1 MKKTGELDLA
11 LHDRL
16 DGLNLEDLQDSAGI
30 KWRRYG
36 RDVLPAWVAEMDF
49 PVAPPIREAL
59 GRLVSRSQL
68 GYHNVPISTRLRRAL
83 VQRLAERFGWTVAPE
98 QVRPLVN
105 VVQGLEAAV
114 FSCTRPG
121 EGVLVQTPI
130 YPPFLEAVRST
141 GRRLDACPWVCGP
154 ERYEIDFDALGRSI
168 RPDTRL
174 FLLCHPHNP
183 TGRLLDSTE
192 LKTLAEWAIR
202 HDWIVVSDEIHAD
215 LNLTPTRT
223 HQPFASIDPEVAQR
237 TITLTSATKAFNL
250 AGLPCAF
257 AILGGEPVERR
268 WRALPPHLLGH
279 SGILDDAATFTAWT
293 EGQAWLETVLS
304 LLKRNRQELDRRI
317 REDLPEINWHP
328 PEATYLAWLDCRAME
343 LEEPAQFFL
352 EHARVALSNGRD
364 FGPPGQGFVRLN
376 FATSGAILRKI
387 IDRMAESSLDRRS

>member
-1 MKKTGELDLA
+1 MNKAGELDLA

-130 YPPFLEAVRST
+130 
-141 GRRLDACPWVCGP
+141 
-154 ERYEIDFDALGRSI
+154 
-168 RPDTRL
+168 
-174 FLLCHPHNP
+174 
-183 TGRLLDSTE
+183 
-192 LKTLAEWAIR
+192 
-202 HDWIVVSDEIHAD
+202 
-215 LNLTPTRT
+215 
-223 HQPFASIDPEVAQR
+223 
-237 TITLTSATKAFNL
+237 
-250 AGLPCAF
+250 
-257 AILGGEPVERR
+257 
-268 WRALPPHLLGH
+268 
-279 SGILDDAATFTAWT
+279 
-293 EGQAWLETVLS
+293 
-304 LLKRNRQELDRRI
+304 
-317 REDLPEINWHP
+317 
-328 PEATYLAWLDCRAME
+328 
-343 LEEPAQFFL
+343 
-352 EHARVALSNGRD
+352 
-364 FGPPGQGFVRLN
+364 
-376 FATSGAILRKI
+376 
-387 IDRMAESSLDRRS
+387 